1 MPEDEKNKEGLT
13 IAQLMSRHRLDRA
26 CAVCHD
32 RIDPLGLAMENYD
45 PIGRFRE
52 QDLNGQ
58 RIEALVT
65 LHDGKVVDG
74 SQGLVD
80 FLQQAEQQELF
91 ARRLSR
97 KILGFALGR
106 ETAPGD
112 TQLLDEIYSKLEDNG
127 FRVSNIVESIVV
139 SPQFRRLRYGVD
151 EPRDRS
157 KP

>member
-1 MPEDEKNKEGLT
+1 
-13 IAQLMSRHRLDRA
+13 
-26 CAVCHD
+26 
-32 RIDPLGLAMENYD
+32 MENFD

-65 LHDGKVVDG
+65 LHDGKVIEG

-91 ARRLSR
+91 ARRFIR
-97 KILGFALGR
+97 KILVFALGR

-112 TQLLDEIYSKLEDNG
+112 TQDRKS
-127 FRVSNIVESIVV
+127 VV
-139 SPQFRRLRYGVD
+139 
-151 EPRDRS
+151 
-157 KP
+157 

>member
-1 MPEDEKNKEGLT
+1 M
-13 IAQLMSRHRLDRA
+13 
-26 CAVCHD
+26 
-32 RIDPLGLAMENYD
+32 
-45 PIGRFRE
+45 
-52 QDLNGQ
+52 
-58 RIEALVT
+58 
-65 LHDGKVVDG
+65 HDGKVIEG

-112 TQLLDEIYSKLEDNG
+112 TQLLDEIYSKLENNG
-127 FRVSNIVESIVV
+127 FHVSNIVESIVI
-139 SPQFRRLRYGVD
+139 SPQFRRLRYEVD
-151 EPRDRS
+151 EPRGRS

>member
-1 MPEDEKNKEGLT
+1 
-13 IAQLMSRHRLDRA
+13 
-26 CAVCHD
+26 
-32 RIDPLGLAMENYD
+32 MENYD

-74 SQGLVD
+74 SQGLIE
-80 FLQQAEQQELF
+80 FLQQDEQRELF

-112 TQLLDEIYSKLEDNG
+112 TPLLDGIYSKLENNG
-127 FRVSNIVESIVV
+127 FRVSNITESIVV
-139 SPQFRRLRYGVD
+139 SPQFRRLRYEVD
-151 EPRDRS
+151 KPRGRS